1 MPQGKIKVKTKV
13 PDVVKQKLKKKKG
26 VAFTRRANAPIQ
38 PKKAK
43 LQETQKIKQMLSK
56 AVNKSVEEDIRA
68 RAQEGEINFSKAQN
82 AVAQHNRNIKGK
94 PAQMETE
101 GQ

>member
-13 PDVVKQKLKKKKG
+13 PDAVKAKLKKKKG

-43 LQETQKIKQMLSK
+43 IQETQKIKQLLSK

-68 RAQEGEINFSKAQN
+68 RAQEGEINFSKAQH
-82 AVAQHNRNIKGK
+82 AVAKHNKNSKAK
-94 PAQMETE
+94 SPEA
-101 GQ
+101 